1 MDAYLQSFVSELNE
15 IETDYLHIEIFQK
28 RIKVLVSC
36 IICDTPARA
45 FVKKVKGHN
54 GYYGCDKCSQRGMW
68 IDNRM
73 TFPEI
78 NSPLRTDVAFD
89 EMSDELHHTG
99 LSPFRGLQIGLVSQF
114 PLDYMHLICLGDVK
128 RLLLLWIK
136 GPLEN
141 SCRLSART
149 VGEISQKL
157 IQMSRHVPRE
167 FLRKG
172 RSLAEIDRWKASEFR
187 QFLLYTGP
195 VALQEHLP
203 VLKYKH
209 FLLLFVAIYCLCSP
223 FLLKTYSH
231 YANNLL
237 RMFVVEFEKLYGKKQ
252 IVYNVYGLIHLAK
265 DAENFGPLNDFS
277 AFVFESFLGK
287 LKHLVR
293 QPKLPLQQVIRRLS
307 ECNYQLPRKEK
318 IVPIIG

>member
-1 MDAYLQSFVSELNE
+1 MSLKEQPVSWVNKFDISHSAVHELLQILSRYHDSLPKDPRTLLNTKREYAIFDLAGGSYHHFGLKNCLTNIIDSSALYAHADTILLQINIDGLPLCKSSNIQFWPILGKIIAPAVSNPFIVGLFCGKGKPTNVNAYLQSFVSELNG
-15 IETDYLHIEIFQK
+15 IETDHLHIEIFQK

-45 FVKKVKGHN
+45 FVKKVKGHI

-114 PLDYMHLICLGDVK
+114 PLDYMHLICLGVVK

-172 RSLAEIDRWKASEFR
+172 RS
-187 QFLLYTGP
+187 
-195 VALQEHLP
+195 
-203 VLKYKH
+203 
-209 FLLLFVAIYCLCSP
+209 
-223 FLLKTYSH
+223 
-231 YANNLL
+231 
-237 RMFVVEFEKLYGKKQ
+237 
-252 IVYNVYGLIHLAK
+252 
-265 DAENFGPLNDFS
+265 
-277 AFVFESFLGK
+277 
-287 LKHLVR
+287 
-293 QPKLPLQQVIRRLS
+293 
-307 ECNYQLPRKEK
+307 
-318 IVPIIG
+318 